1 MEETDTEREW
11 RLKREAREERRKTKL
26 EEKDQVAATDAQKL
40 QVNMDYVKT
49 KARKQYMSAKNK
61 QVAKRNNNKDKGIMK
76 GKEDIR
82 DSMLYDW
89 LVLN

>member
-1 MEETDTEREW
+1 
-11 RLKREAREERRKTKL
+11 LKREAREEKRKARV
-26 EEKDQVAATDAQKL
+26 EEKEKVATTDAQKL

-49 KARKQYMSAKNK
+49 KARKQFVSAKNK

-82 DSMLYDW
+82 DSMLYD
-89 LVLN
+89 

>member
-1 MEETDTEREW
+1 
-11 RLKREAREERRKTKL
+11 
-26 EEKDQVAATDAQKL
+26 
-40 QVNMDYVKT
+40 MDYVKT
-49 KARKQYMSAKNK
+49 KARKQYVSAKNK

-89 LVLN
+89 FKT

>member
-1 MEETDTEREW
+1 M
-11 RLKREAREERRKTKL
+11 KREAREEKRKARA
-26 EEKDQVAATDAQKL
+26 EEKEKVATTDTQKL

-49 KARKQYMSAKNK
+49 KARKQFVSAKNK

-82 DSMLYDW
+82 DSMLYD
-89 LVLN
+89 

>member
-1 MEETDTEREW
+1 M
-11 RLKREAREERRKTKL
+11 KREAREEKRKARA
-26 EEKDQVAATDAQKL
+26 EEREKVATFDAQKL

-49 KARKQYMSAKNK
+49 KARKQFVSAKNK

-82 DSMLYDW
+82 DSMLYD
-89 LVLN
+89 

>member
-1 MEETDTEREW
+1 
-11 RLKREAREERRKTKL
+11 LKREAREEKRKAKA
-26 EEKDQVAATDAQKL
+26 EEKEKVATTDAQKL

-49 KARKQYMSAKNK
+49 KARKQFVSAKNK

-82 DSMLYDW
+82 DSMLYD
-89 LVLN
+89 